1 MSTVVGNFSGT
12 AVGTLTPAEVGIN
25 CQVVLSASP
34 ASAQTHAIFEV
45 AVPLLVIT
53 AGLDASTGQCSTTA
67 TQCPDPLYFYSSA
80 TPHTPVLSNPVNS
93 SLPKQGVYT
102 AFEQSTGYPNS
113 TNLGSGTAIGL
124 APSAAPLCSDLGVV
138 CTSTPMAA
146 NTFPICANLPTKNTA
161 NSVPLRPAVGAYFAM
176 ATSGETL
183 LSAALGTESNSTCS
197 LF

>member
-45 AVPLLVIT
+45 AVPLLVT
-53 AGLDASTGQCSTTA
+53 NTGLGTTGQCPTTA

-93 SLPKQGVYT
+93 PLVTQGVYT
-102 AFEQSTGYPNS
+102 AFQTDTGHPNS
-113 TNLGSGTAIGL
+113 TNLGTGSDIGL

-138 CTSTPMAA
+138 CTSTPMA

-161 NSVPLRPAVGAYFAM
+161 NSVPLRPAVGAYYAM